1 MTKITKEKY
10 IGDNLD
16 ASPIE
21 ILEETIETDNDDRIF
36 ELEKHLHEQYAINNN
51 SNSDILIS
59 LISALLISFTGYGYV
74 LYQYCIG
81 ECDNVRL
88 INLAAIMVMSVMVLL
103 NCISVNLGSGQR
115 MEQFITIA
123 IRKKAY
129 GSNTDK
135 YKEIFPDGYHPFN
148 KDFCSFVQGIYN
160 TWSIATQL
168 AILGIGSS
176 HLIILDCNIVCP
188 VIISVAIC
196 IGICIVYR
204 CCKYK
209 KYKEREKACIEKFK
223 HFLHDIT
230 DDRKYFSFCNV
241 VCSIVVATFTMLSV
255 WIICT
260 FCMCKNSGD
269 DDRAKQEK
277 CLNIKVEESSQIKV
291 QIID

>member
-1 MTKITKEKY
+1 MIEITKRKY
-10 IGDNLD
+10 YGDSTNT
-16 ASPIE
+16 PIA
-21 ILEETIETDNDDRIF
+21 ETIKESFPDRRDDRIF
-36 ELEKHLHEQYAINNN
+36 ELEKQLHEQYAINNN

-123 IRKKAY
+123 IRKKHY
-129 GSNTDK
+129 GEYEK
-135 YKEIFPDGYHPFN
+135 YNEIFPDGYHPFN
-148 KDFCSFVQGIYN
+148 KSYCSFVQGIYN
-160 TWSIATQL
+160 VWSKVTML
-168 AILGIGSS
+168 AILGVGSC
-176 HLIILDCNIVCP
+176 HLIILGCKIVCP
-188 VIISVAIC
+188 IIISVIIC
-196 IGICIVYR
+196 IGLCIIYR
-204 CCKYK
+204 CYKYK
-209 KYKEREKACIEKFK
+209 KYKDREKTCIEKFK

-241 VCSIVVATFTMLSV
+241 VCSIVVATFTLLSV

-260 FCMCKNSGD
+260 VCICDNSGEED
-269 DDRAKQEK
+269 KSEHEK
-277 CLNIKVEESSQIKV
+277 CLNIKIEESDPIKV